1 MTLPACHV
9 RDSVS
14 ECCPPSPLSAHCLPG
29 CIIFSRFLLA
39 THCLPGCMHLP
50 PPPHPACRQV
60 HDRPRLC
67 HPPLTLAYVSGL
79 DMATPPPP
87 CRTLTHSL
95 THSLP
100 PLPDF
105 QCRQVLDHARPRLP
119 DSALHFS
126 SCDPPPD
133 SALHFWM
140 TDTPS
145 PPRMPDDRA

>member
-1 MTLPACHV
+1 MP
-9 RDSVS
+9 
-14 ECCPPSPLSAHCLPG
+14 
-29 CIIFSRFLLA
+29 
-39 THCLPGCMHLP
+39 
-50 PPPHPACRQV
+50 
-60 HDRPRLC
+60 
-67 HPPLTLAYVSGL
+67 PPLTLAYVSGL
-79 DMATPPPP
+79 DMATPPP